1 MSTITIAPQ
10 VIDVRQTT
18 ESESTTTLQLTNE
31 GGKPAV
37 VTVEAKDWF
46 GLITAE
52 PSQFVL
58 DPQRQQS
65 VDLTFYKLPAGRYE
79 TDVIVLARE
88 IGSSIQ
94 QLPSE
99 THAPVRLDIA
109 AVSSGINPMVI
120 IIPVFLLLAFLAGF
134 LFIHAAP
141 IKYHLALMWKRFI
154 KQSSLKLPVIIPGCL
169 ALVLTA
175 SLLIWGLLRA
185 NNNAADPVQANQA
198 NEAAS
203 YHYEIAITQP
213 DQHQLFQIES
223 EQQLTAFA
231 ALQKTAEQYTIPVE
245 FQTSDMGVFVTAIA
259 GTVNGTHGRYWV
271 YEINDQKVPVAADA
285 YTLQADDRLV
295 WKFTNPE

>member
-10 VIDVRQTT
+10 VIDVRQTN

-31 GGKPAV
+31 GAKPAV
-37 VTVEAKDWF
+37 ITVEAKDWF

-109 AVSSGINPMVI
+109 AVSSGINPMII

-134 LFIHAAP
+134 LFINAAP
-141 IKYHLALMWKRFI
+141 IKYHLSLMWKRFI
-154 KQSSLKLPVIIPGCL
+154 KQPSLKPPVIIIASL
-169 ALVLTA
+169 ALVLTV
-175 SLLIWGLLRA
+175 SLLIWGLRA
-185 NNNAADPVQANQA
+185 NNNRDNPVPANQT

-223 EQQLTAFA
+223 EQPLTAFA

-259 GTVNGTHGRYWV
+259 GTVNGTDGRYWV